1 MSPKSPTP
9 DCLIRPAATIDLR
22 IYNKSSAG
30 SGSFVLPSSII
41 NISNPRVLSDM
52 GLAIP
57 RPTRLLPALA
67 GLGDPRNSLLLSVSR
82 ISVALLNCCVND
94 GKLFGPLQRSCNN
107 AAALRLCSSSRR
119 SLRFNLQR
127 IYRCWD
133 FVNWRVPLR

>member
-1 MSPKSPTP
+1 
-9 DCLIRPAATIDLR
+9 
-22 IYNKSSAG
+22 
-30 SGSFVLPSSII
+30 
-41 NISNPRVLSDM
+41 
-52 GLAIP
+52 
-57 RPTRLLPALA
+57 
-67 GLGDPRNSLLLSVSR
+67 LSVSR

-133 FVNWRVPLR
+133 FVNWRVLLR